1 MKIQL
6 SLDKWTAHSL
16 QADTEKIT
24 EVMVDEEIL
33 LMTDII
39 SIDTMIEENVVITI
53 TEDETIEEDVAVE
66 AEREEEEEE
75 EIHHLRNV
83 VDWWH

>member
-1 MKIQL
+1 
-6 SLDKWTAHSL
+6 
-16 QADTEKIT
+16 
-24 EVMVDEEIL
+24 
-33 LMTDII
+33 MTDII

-75 EIHHLRNV
+75 EIRHLRSV

>member
-1 MKIQL
+1 
-6 SLDKWTAHSL
+6 
-16 QADTEKIT
+16 
-24 EVMVDEEIL
+24 
-33 LMTDII
+33 MTDII

-53 TEDETIEEDVAVE
+53 TEDETMEEDVAVE

-75 EIHHLRNV
+75 EIRHLRNV

>member
-1 MKIQL
+1 
-6 SLDKWTAHSL
+6 
-16 QADTEKIT
+16 
-24 EVMVDEEIL
+24 
-33 LMTDII
+33 MTDII

-75 EIHHLRNV
+75 EMSHLRNV